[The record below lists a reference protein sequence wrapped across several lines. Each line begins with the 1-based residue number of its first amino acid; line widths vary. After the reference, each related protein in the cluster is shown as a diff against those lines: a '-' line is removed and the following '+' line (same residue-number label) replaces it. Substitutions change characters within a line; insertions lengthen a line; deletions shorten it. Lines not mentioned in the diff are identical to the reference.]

1 MYSIKILRIHYFGG
15 WHSNGPRKNSRN
27 HKFSYT
33 NFSKEPTKFFG
44 TNQVFPKISTE
55 FSHPNFRPM
64 IIVKRNV
71 KFEWTTECDKCFQT
85 LKDLV
90 KTAQVLA
97 HPDFQKPFKIQTDAS
112 KHGIGAVLL
121 Q

>member
-1 MYSIKILRIHYFGG
+1 MDPEKIHVI
-15 WHSNGPRKNSRN
+15 
-27 HKFSYT
+27 T
-33 NFSKEPTKFFG
+33 NFPTPISVKSLQSFLGLINFSLRFL
-44 TNQVFPKISTE
+44 TNLATLTFPLRQLLQK
-55 FSHPNFRPM
+55 
-64 IIVKRNV
+64 NV
-71 KFEWTTECDKCFQT
+71 KFKWTTECDVCFQT